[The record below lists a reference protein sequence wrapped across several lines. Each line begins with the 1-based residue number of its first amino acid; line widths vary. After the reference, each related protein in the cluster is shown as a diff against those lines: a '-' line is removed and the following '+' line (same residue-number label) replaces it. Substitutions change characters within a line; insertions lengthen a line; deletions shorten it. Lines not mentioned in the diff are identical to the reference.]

1 MNSFTPEE
9 KQMFET
15 QTLLYEQKIITEE
28 ATNLYNESTKNV
40 YCARIVLE
48 AAQKTHDE
56 LVIAMTSYKTDE
68 IKETT
73 TLTKLQCEIDVMKA
87 ARQKERVDTNDAI
100 DLAGCATATP
110 SSPEEMVS
118 PGKITGFDRPKSRTE
133 LEWQQWGGVRW
144 MLNNDEEEDPCI
156 NEMGVH
162 CCCVCCTKGCCRC
175 DRYQ

>member
-1 MNSFTPEE
+1 MASFSPEE
-9 KQMFET
+9 KQIFDK
-15 QTLLYEQKIITEE
+15 QKLLDQQKIITEK
-28 ATNLYNESTKNV
+28 ATNVYNETTKNV

-48 AAQKTHDE
+48 EAQKTYDD

-68 IKETT
+68 TKETT
-73 TLTKLQCEIDVMKA
+73 ILSKLQCEIDEMKA
-87 ARQKERVDTNDAI
+87 AVVWCKM
-100 DLAGCATATP
+100 
-110 SSPEEMVS
+110 EEMVS
-118 PGKITGFDRPKSRTE
+118 PGDGVSGVDRPKPITE

-144 MLNNDEEEDPCI
+144 RLKNEEEEDPCI